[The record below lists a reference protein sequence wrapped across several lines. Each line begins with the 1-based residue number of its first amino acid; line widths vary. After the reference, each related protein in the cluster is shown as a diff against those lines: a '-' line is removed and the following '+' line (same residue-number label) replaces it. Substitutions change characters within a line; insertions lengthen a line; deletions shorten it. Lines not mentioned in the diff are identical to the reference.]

1 MLYNYLKE
9 NESLIDILVKKGA
22 ISIDVVTKYQM
33 YNHFKQLHQGN
44 RKKKTAALNS
54 TAEKY
59 KCSAKTVARAVDFM
73 ES

>member
-9 NESLIDILVKKGA
+9 NEFLIDILVKKGA

-33 YNHFKQLHQGN
+33 YDHFEELYKGD

-54 TAEKY
+54 TAVKY
-59 KCSAKTVARAVDFM
+59 KCSTKTVSRAVDFM